1 MSANRDK
8 LRDWQAPEYFNFGE
22 VVDSHAAADPNRAA
36 VLHEDSLGNIARL
49 SFADISRQSSQIAN
63 VLSQL
68 GVKRGDAVLLMLPH
82 TTMWHATFVAI
93 LKLGAIAVVCASALR
108 DKEIVARANRCQA
121 IAVVAAP
128 GSAAIV
134 ADLRRDCPTLK
145 HFMLAGSER
154 SGWTSLNLA
163 MGSASPSFAPVRVR
177 SRQPA
182 LCFFTA
188 GATGEFKAVV
198 HSAAFAWASRFIASD
213 WLSLKAGS
221 VHWSTADPGTCR
233 AAWSTLFA
241 PWTSAATV
249 FMFNGRFDP
258 VHALRLIAKYKI
270 TTLCMAPGEYR
281 SMLAV
286 LASSPHPPRLGS
298 IGLCTAVGDRLPL
311 DLIGSWHASTGL
323 IIRQGYA
330 LAEAGLLIANS
341 SEDQAQRGSIGT
353 PLAGLDIKV
362 LGPDLQETKTCE
374 IGEFAIRVK
383 PTRPPSTFVEYLNE
397 PEKTAAAFRGD
408 FYLTGDHGYRD
419 RNGYFWFVGRD
430 QEIISQAGHRFAAP
444 EIEEA
449 LQQHPAV
456 MESVVFSTDH
466 PTHGPIVKAYVKLKP
481 GLLSPLKTDQSDYDR
496 QAARDRL
503 ARELREHLLRVTE
516 TYKVPHDIEFLD
528 ALPHTPGGH
537 LNRSAILAHRKPTTT

>member
-8 LRDWQAPEYFNFGE
+8 PRNWQTPEYFNFGE
-22 VVDSHAAADPNRAA
+22 MVDSHAAADPSRAA
-36 VLHEDSLGNIARL
+36 LLHEDSLGNIARL
-49 SFADISRQSSQIAN
+49 SFADISHQSSQIAN

-68 GVKRGDAVLLMLPH
+68 GVKPGDAVLLMLPR
-82 TTMWHATFVAI
+82 TTMWHASFVAI
-93 LKLGAIAVVCASALR
+93 LKLGAIAVICGSTLR

-121 IAVVAAP
+121 VAVVAAP
-128 GSAAIV
+128 GSAEIV
-134 ADLRRDCPTLK
+134 ADLRRDCSTLK
-145 HFMLAGSER
+145 HFLLAGSER

-163 MGSASPSFAPVRVR
+163 LRSASALFAPVRVR
-177 SRQPA
+177 SGQPA

-188 GATGEFKAVV
+188 GATGEFKGVL
-198 HSAAFAWASRFIASD
+198 HSSAFAWASRFIASD

-221 VHWSTADPGTCR
+221 VHWSTADPGTCK
-233 AAWSTLFA
+233 AAWSALFA

-270 TTLCMAPGEYR
+270 TTLCMAPAEYR
-281 SMLAV
+281 SLLAA
-286 LASSPHPPRLGS
+286 LASSSHPPRLGS
-298 IGLCTAVGDRLPL
+298 IGLCTAVGDSLPL

-330 LAEAGLLIANS
+330 QAETGLLIANS

-353 PLAGLDIKV
+353 PLAGLDIRV
-362 LGPDLQETKTCE
+362 LGSDLQETGTLE
-374 IGEFAIRVK
+374 VGEFAIKIK
-383 PTRPPSTFVEYLNE
+383 PSRPPSTFVEYLND
-397 PEKTAAAFRGD
+397 PEKTTAAFRGD

-430 QEIISQAGHRFAAP
+430 QEIISRAGHRFAAP

-456 MESVVFSTDH
+456 MESVVFSTHH
-466 PTHGPIVKAYVKLKP
+466 PTRGPIVKAYVKLKP
-481 GLLSPLKTDQSDYDR
+481 GLLGPLNTDQSDYDR
-496 QAARDRL
+496 EATRDHL

-516 TYKVPHDIEFLD
+516 SYKVPHDIEFLD
-528 ALPHTPGGH
+528 ALPRTPSGH
-537 LNRSAILAHRKPTTT
+537 LNRAAIIGHRKPTRS